1 MTPVFSW
8 LESTAFSVWMRESPS
23 VFAFPA
29 VLCLHAIGMA
39 VVVGVQTGISLRIL
53 GVAREIPLGELRGF
67 VPLMWAGFWLNAA
80 SGVALLIAYPT
91 KAFTNP
97 LFYLKLFFIALALR
111 LVAIIGGHLF
121 DNPGVVAVPGR
132 YDSRWLA
139 GAALACWAGAITS
152 GRFLAYTYSR
162 LLADW

>member
-8 LESTAFSVWMRESPS
+8 LESTVFSVWMRESPS

-39 VVVGVQTGISLRIL
+39 VVVGVQACISLRIL
-53 GVAREIPLGELRGF
+53 GVAPGIPLAELRVF
-67 VPLMWAGFWLNAA
+67 VPLMWAGFWLNAT
-80 SGVALLIAYPT
+80 SGIALLIAYPT

-111 LVAIIGGHLF
+111 LVKSIASYLVDEPGGVAA
-121 DNPGVVAVPGR
+121 PGDHTA
-132 YDSRWLA
+132 RWLA
-139 GAALACWAGAITS
+139 GAALACWAGAIIS

>member
-8 LESTAFSVWMRESPS
+8 LESTAFSMWMRESPS
-23 VFAFPA
+23 IFAFPA

-39 VVVGVQTGISLRIL
+39 AVVGVQTCISLRIL
-53 GVAREIPLGELRGF
+53 GIAPEIPLRELRRF
-67 VPLMWAGFWLNAA
+67 LPLMWAGFWLNAA

-97 LFYLKLFFIALALR
+97 VFYLKLFFIALALR
-111 LVAIIGGHLF
+111 LVTTIARYLV
-121 DNPGVVAVPGR
+121 DDPGRVAAPGR
-132 YDSRWLA
+132 YDARWLA